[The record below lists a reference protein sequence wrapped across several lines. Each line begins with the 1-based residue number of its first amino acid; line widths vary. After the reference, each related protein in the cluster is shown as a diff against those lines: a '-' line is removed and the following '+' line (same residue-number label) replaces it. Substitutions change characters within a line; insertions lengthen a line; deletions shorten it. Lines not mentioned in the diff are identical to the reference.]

1 VTARRASGI
10 GLGVLVSGRGSNLR
24 NLVERGYR
32 VLAAATNRPSCGA
45 AAFARERGLALGE
58 FSQKHY
64 LPQQVGEERLA
75 PTAARDQ
82 AMCAWLVGQGVEL
95 VVNAGYDR
103 ILSPGFVSAFRGRII
118 NVHPS
123 LLPAFGGGMD
133 AVDRA
138 LAHGVKVT
146 GCTVHL
152 VTDEVDGGPIL
163 VQAAVHVLED
173 DTHDTLL
180 ARIQVEERRILPEA
194 IELIAERIQESA
206 SLRQ

>member
-1 VTARRASGI
+1 VTARPPSGI

-24 NLVERGYR
+24 NLVDRGYR
-32 VLAAATNRPSCGA
+32 VLAVATNRPSCGA
-45 AAFARERGLALGE
+45 AAFARERGLAMGE
-58 FSQKHY
+58 FSQKRY
-64 LPQQVGEERLA
+64 PGEEGLT

-103 ILSPGFVSAFRGRII
+103 ILSPGFVGAFGGRFI

-163 VQAAVHVLED
+163 VQAAVRVLED